1 MKNLWIVNHSSLP
14 PELGGLNRH
23 FYLSRHLS
31 EAGYRVRI
39 ITASAIHNTDINII
53 GADDPAPF
61 CEKSFSGVPFT
72 FLKTPGYRG
81 NGLAR
86 ARDMLAFSRRFC
98 SVYRCFERPDAVC
111 ASSPDPF
118 AAAAAVK
125 VARRLD
131 VPVILEVRD
140 LWPESIVAYQG
151 HSPNN
156 PVIKAMYGM
165 EKRLYRSADRLVFT
179 MEGGADYIRDKG
191 WAGEVDLSNVRH
203 INNGV
208 DLEEFE
214 SCRSLSFFDAD
225 LDDPSTFKVVYAGS
239 VRTAYHLE
247 DVVDAALLLQDEHPD
262 IRFLIW
268 GDGDRR
274 PALEARCREKGV
286 RNVLFKGRVDRRHIP
301 AILSKADATLLQLY
315 QNRSGG
321 QGILRYGCSPNKLF
335 DYLAAAK
342 PVIVGFAAG
351 YDLVERYGCGISA
364 PGGPAAIARAV
375 LRLRSLSPQE
385 YGVMC
390 RNAEH
395 AARDYDYRVL
405 AGRFDAVLREVL

>member
-23 FYLSRHLS
+23 FYFSRHLS
-31 EAGYRVRI
+31 QAGYRVRI

-53 GADDPAPF
+53 GGGDLAPF

-98 SVYRCFERPDAVC
+98 SVFRRFERPDAIC

-125 VARRLD
+125 VARHLG

-151 HSPNN
+151 RSPKN

-179 MEGGADYIRDKG
+179 MEGGADYIREKG
-191 WAGEVDLSNVRH
+191 WDGEVDLSSVRH

-208 DLEEFE
+208 DLAEFE
-214 SCRSLSFFDAD
+214 ACRGIPFFDAD
-225 LDDPSTFKVVYAGS
+225 LNDPSTFKVVYAGS

-247 DVVDAALLLQDEHPD
+247 DVVDAALLLQSKHPD

-315 QNRSGG
+315 QNGG
-321 QGILRYGCSPNKLF
+321 PGILRYGCSPNKLF
-335 DYLAAAK
+335 DYLAAGK

-351 YDLVERYGCGISA
+351 YDLVERYGCGMSA
-364 PGGPAAIARAV
+364 SGGPAALAEAA
-375 LRLRSLSPQE
+375 LRLRFLSPE
-385 YGVMC
+385 KYVAMC
-390 RNAEH
+390 RNAAR
-395 AARDYDYRVL
+395 AARDYDYRIL
-405 AGRFDAVLREVL
+405 AKKFDAVLREVL